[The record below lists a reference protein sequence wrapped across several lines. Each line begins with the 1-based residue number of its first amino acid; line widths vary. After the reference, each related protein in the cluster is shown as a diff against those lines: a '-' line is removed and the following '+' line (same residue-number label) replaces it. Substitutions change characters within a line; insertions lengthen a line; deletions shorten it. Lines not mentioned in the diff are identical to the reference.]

1 MNRQSRSQVL
11 AVLLNVLMAII
22 HLLAALGVLAKNASW
37 QLAEI
42 FPNDFYP
49 AAFVFYAWIS
59 LYAFLI
65 FYHLY
70 DHNVIA
76 PFKSEFARQYCAVAD
91 VGLIFISVVEMVRIY
106 VLHQGLPGFSLI
118 LRMMTLLL
126 LFRIALAYS
135 GNPSRPFWGRV
146 VFDLWL
152 GFTEFLLVTDLAMT
166 VSRIGVEQSFL
177 QGEIGIALL
186 IVLASSISI
195 GLGVKSLSP
204 ASILAMFAAQL
215 AVAVKQLA
223 PTELDGRY
231 PAAYITVILSLAA
244 LLAVFLVIIIKR
256 RRKYWR

>member
-1 MNRQSRSQVL
+1 MDRQSRSRVL
-11 AVLLNVLMAII
+11 AVVLNSFMAII

-42 FPNDFYP
+42 FPNHFYP
-49 AAFVFYAWIS
+49 ATFVFYAWIT

-70 DHNVIA
+70 AHNVIA

-91 VGLIFISVVEMVRIY
+91 VGIIFIACVEVVRIY
-106 VLHQGLPGFSLI
+106 VLHQGLPGFSLL
-118 LRMMTLLL
+118 LRMATLLL

-152 GFTEFLLVTDLAMT
+152 GLTEFLLVSDLAMS
-166 VSRIGVEQSFL
+166 VSRIGVEQTFL
-177 QGEIGIALL
+177 AGEIGISLL
-186 IVLASSISI
+186 IVLATLLSI
-195 GLGVKSLSP
+195 GLGLKSLSP
-204 ASILAMFAAQL
+204 LSVLAMFIAQV
-215 AVAVKQLA
+215 AVAVKQLS
-223 PTELDGRY
+223 PYELDGRY
-231 PAAYITVILSLAA
+231 PIAYITVILSLAV
-244 LLAVFLVIIIKR
+244 LLAIFLVIIIKR